1 VFPAQAGNTL
11 KPTNRQTMRASQTLW
26 RPMRVPIFRHLLLA
40 NVVSD
45 VGTFAQSVG
54 AAWLMLSS
62 GAGPLSVALI
72 QTASSLPFFLLALP
86 AGAIGDIVDRRK
98 LILITE
104 SWMAGTAV
112 VLAAL
117 TLAGRM
123 SPGVLLALTFAVA
136 AGDAIEAPSWRAILP
151 ELVPQEDLPA
161 ASALN
166 GIEFNLARAVGP
178 ATAGALIAIA
188 GVGSAFAVNAVSF
201 VGVIAVIA
209 RWKRPRRTRTGPVE
223 HLRGATVAALRYV
236 RYSPAI
242 RGLIL
247 RAGVVMLFASAVLAL
262 LPTIA
267 HQESKSPLAY
277 GLLLGCF
284 GSGAI
289 VGALLMQR
297 ARARWSTEIVASA
310 ALVGLGAAM
319 AGAGAAHGLLALA
332 GLMLAA
338 GGCWIVFISLVS
350 ASVQILAPEW
360 VRARVLAVYLLV
372 FQGGMAAGSALW
384 GAAGQRGGVHAALA
398 WAGLG
403 TLASAT
409 LGLIWRLP
417 EGPIDVSPWEH
428 WPAPAFG
435 AVAPALTDG
444 PVLVTVEYAVDPPQE
459 AAFLATM
466 QEYQRTRR
474 RDGASRWGIF
484 QDSEVPDRFVET
496 FLVRSWAEHLRQHA
510 RLTQADREIEARVQS
525 LTRGTP
531 VVRHLIYARP
541 REGTPSPL

>member
-1 VFPAQAGNTL
+1 
-11 KPTNRQTMRASQTLW
+11 MRASQTLW
-26 RPMRVPIFRHLLLA
+26 RPLRVPVFRHLLVA

-62 GAGPLSVALI
+62 GAGPLAVALI

-104 SWMAGTAV
+104 SWMAGAAV

-123 SPGVLLALTFAVA
+123 SPGVLLALTFAIA
-136 AGDAIEAPSWRAILP
+136 AGDAVEAPSWRAVLP
-151 ELVPQEDLPA
+151 ELVPQEDLAA

-178 ATAGALIAIA
+178 AAAGALIAIA
-188 GVGSAFAVNAVSF
+188 GVGSAFAVNAISF
-201 VGVIAVIA
+201 AGVIAVIA
-209 RWKRPRRTRTGPVE
+209 RWQRPQRPRPAPVE

-247 RAGVVMLFASAVLAL
+247 RAGVVMLFASAILAL
-262 LPTIA
+262 LPIIA
-267 HQESKSPLAY
+267 RQESRTPLGY

-289 VGALLMQR
+289 AGALLMQP
-297 ARARWSTEIVASA
+297 ARARWSTETVASA
-310 ALVGLGAAM
+310 AVVGLGTAM
-319 AGAGAAHGLLALA
+319 AAAGAAHGLLALA
-332 GLMLAA
+332 GLMLVA

-384 GAAGQRGGVHAALA
+384 GAAGQRGSVGAALA

-403 TLASAT
+403 TLASAA

-417 EGPIDVSPWEH
+417 EGVIDVSRWDH

-435 AVAPALTDG
+435 AAAAPALADG
-444 PVLVTVEYAVDPPQE
+444 PVLVTVEYEVAPPQA

-484 QDSEVPDRFVET
+484 QDSEAADRFVET
-496 FLVRSWAEHLRQHA
+496 FLVHSWAEHLRQHA
-510 RLTQADREIEARVQS
+510 RLTQADRDIEARVHG
-525 LTRGTP
+525 LTRRAP

-541 REGTPSPL
+541 REGPTSNL